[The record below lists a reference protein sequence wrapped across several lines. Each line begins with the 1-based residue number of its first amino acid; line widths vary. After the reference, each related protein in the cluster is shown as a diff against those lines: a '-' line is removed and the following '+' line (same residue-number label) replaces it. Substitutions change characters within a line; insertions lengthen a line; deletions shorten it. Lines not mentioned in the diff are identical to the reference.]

1 MEETLK
7 QALLYHKTGLSVI
20 PIREKDKRPAVAS
33 WKTFQ
38 TTRADAQAIEKHF
51 TENPDDNIGLV
62 TGRISGITVIDID
75 IKGIPEDELDQNLT
89 QIVNAVCGTDHASR
103 DRFSVIMTGSG
114 GMHIYTKYIDMKT
127 QLQIPSAELVPG
139 TKAMIDIKSD
149 GGYVLAPPSTHP
161 NGREYTFH
169 PSFTPLTDLLTAGN
183 LASLPKPLLRALRA
197 SDDANRVVDWDKIMK
212 ETTAGNRNENTTRL
226 LGLLIGS
233 LPPSEWETVALP
245 CAVAWNLQFV
255 KPDPLTYKEVERIFR
270 SIADTHIKKYTLED

>member
-1 MEETLK
+1 MNDTLE

-20 PIREKDKRPAVAS
+20 PIREKDKRPAVPS

-38 TTRADAQAIEKHF
+38 TTRADAKTIEKHF
-51 TENPDDNIGLV
+51 TDHPDDNIGIV

-75 IKGIPEDELDQNLT
+75 IKGIPEGELDENLT
-89 QIVNAVCGTDHASR
+89 KIVNAICGTDNVSR
-103 DRFSVIMTGSG
+103 ERFAVVLTGSG
-114 GMHIYTKYIDMKT
+114 GLHIYTKYIDMKT
-127 QLQIPSAELVPG
+127 QLQIPASQLVPG
-139 TKAMIDIKSD
+139 ALGMIDVKSD

-161 NGREYTFH
+161 NGRLYTHH
-169 PSFTPLTDLLTAGN
+169 PAFPELSTLLHDKN
-183 LASLPKPLLRALRA
+183 LATLSKHLLRALRS
-197 SDDANRVVDWDKIMK
+197 SDEANRTVDWDKIMK